1 MHAYIF
7 LVFSTAPWCSA
18 PVSTR
23 NIAAFDFWFAASEAP
38 IVRRWSGGVVRLAQ
52 LRLVLHEHLR
62 GLLPLLAQHRLMLH
76 ERVSTRCASFFAS
89 SASCSTRAS
98 PPVPPQPSRLH
109 TRRTSQPLQL
119 GGRSSEEGE
128 HDRSREAKAQGL
140 TVHGHPVAVPPFC
153 LATSQPASVL
163 VRKSGGAVGDSGCTN
178 AGRGAMGRRGC
189 GGMRQGRRGRDTG
202 GRGCGGR
209 EQRDI
214 MVTRVG
220 AASWSGSGP
229 RGGGGY
235 EWVHLG
241 RQCCDAR

>member
-1 MHAYIF
+1 LHAYIF

-89 SASCSTRAS
+89 SASCSTRVSTRSASTFAS
-98 PPVPPQPSRLH
+98 PPVAP
-109 TRRTSQPLQL
+109 QPLQL
-119 GGRSSEEGE
+119 GGKSSEEGE

-163 VRKSGGAVGDSGCTN
+163 VRKSGGAVGDSAQGVRICREGSH
-178 AGRGAMGRRGC
+178 AGAPGVRRHE
-189 GGMRQGRRGRDTG
+189 TG
-202 GRGCGGR
+202 
-209 EQRDI
+209 
-214 MVTRVG
+214 T
-220 AASWSGSGP
+220 
-229 RGGGGY
+229 
-235 EWVHLG
+235 
-241 RQCCDAR
+241 ARS